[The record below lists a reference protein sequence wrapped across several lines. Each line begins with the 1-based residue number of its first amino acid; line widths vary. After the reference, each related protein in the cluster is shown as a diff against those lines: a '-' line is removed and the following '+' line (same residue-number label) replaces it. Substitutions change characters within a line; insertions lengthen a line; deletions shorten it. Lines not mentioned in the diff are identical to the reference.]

1 MRFGNGLRVAS
12 PVTKKSSFSGARCHP
27 SYSMIVNTKF
37 LISIFY
43 AETCYPPWTELKKR
57 CYLVTEAQV
66 QRWKDVPG
74 QCLKLNSLMVAIS
87 SEEENEFVHQ
97 LAQVLASS
105 KVLKVITTNVLGERE
120 IDLN

>member
-1 MRFGNGLRVAS
+1 
-12 PVTKKSSFSGARCHP
+12 
-27 SYSMIVNTKF
+27 MIVNAKL
-37 LISIFY
+37 LISAFY

-57 CYLVTEAQV
+57 CYLVLEAQV

-74 QCLKLNSLMVAIS
+74 QCLKLNSLMVTIS
-87 SEEENEFVHQ
+87 SEEENEFVYQ

-105 KVLKVITTNVLGERE
+105 KVLKTILANVLGVRE